1 VRASGALVLVLA
13 VAGLAHAASDE
24 AERLFDDGVRAYQ
37 RGQFGVAERRFLRVT
52 ALAPRA
58 VDAWAN
64 LGTAAWEGAD
74 TAQAARAWHHALR
87 LDPLDAESRERLT
100 ALQPL
105 GLRST
110 AYVAPLSV
118 DAVASLVLVSWLA
131 AWLVLALP
139 GSVRPRAARPIAGGA
154 IAVSLV
160 GLAVLFE
167 IESRVEARDLAVL
180 VHGRTLLE
188 TPASESRSL
197 AVAAAGE
204 AGRLGAREGGWV
216 HFTVDAGR
224 AGWVP
229 ASALM
234 PIDPVQP
241 ARLTGL
247 APVR

>member
-1 VRASGALVLVLA
+1 V
-13 VAGLAHAASDE
+13 
-24 AERLFDDGVRAYQ
+24 
-37 RGQFGVAERRFLRVT
+37 
-52 ALAPRA
+52 
-58 VDAWAN
+58 
-64 LGTAAWEGAD
+64 
-74 TAQAARAWHHALR
+74 
-87 LDPLDAESRERLT
+87 
-100 ALQPL
+100 QPL

>member
-1 VRASGALVLVLA
+1 M
-13 VAGLAHAASDE
+13 
-24 AERLFDDGVRAYQ
+24 RAYQ

-52 ALAPRA
+52 TLVPRA

-87 LDPLDAESRERLT
+87 LDPLDDESRERL
-100 ALQPL
+100 AVLQPL
-105 GLRST
+105 GPRSA
-110 AYVAPLSV
+110 AYVAPLSI
-118 DAVASLVLVSWLA
+118 DAVASVVLASWLA
-131 AWLVLALP
+131 AWLLLALP

-204 AGRLGAREGGWV
+204 AGRLGARESGWV
-216 HFTVDAGR
+216 HLTVDAGR

-229 ASALM
+229 ANALM
-234 PIDPVQP
+234 PIEPVQP

>member
-1 VRASGALVLVLA
+1 MGGKIAGAWPRAGAYSGPVSEETA
-13 VAGLAHAASDE
+13 VAREH
-24 AERLFDDGVRAYQ
+24 RC
-37 RGQFGVAERRFLRVT
+37 
-52 ALAPRA
+52 
-58 VDAWAN
+58 
-64 LGTAAWEGAD
+64 GA
-74 TAQAARAWHHALR
+74 
-87 LDPLDAESRERLT
+87 
-100 ALQPL
+100 
-105 GLRST
+105 
-110 AYVAPLSV
+110 VAPP
-118 DAVASLVLVSWLA
+118 APLA
-131 AWLVLALP
+131 TEKQRRLCLTPDYPSCATFEAA
-139 GSVRPRAARPIAGGA
+139 RAARPIAGGA
-154 IAVSLV
+154 ISVSLV

-167 IESRVEARDLAVL
+167 IESRIEARDLAVL

>member
-1 VRASGALVLVLA
+1 M
-13 VAGLAHAASDE
+13 
-24 AERLFDDGVRAYQ
+24 
-37 RGQFGVAERRFLRVT
+37 
-52 ALAPRA
+52 
-58 VDAWAN
+58 
-64 LGTAAWEGAD
+64 
-74 TAQAARAWHHALR
+74 
-87 LDPLDAESRERLT
+87 
-100 ALQPL
+100 
-105 GLRST
+105 
-110 AYVAPLSV
+110 
-118 DAVASLVLVSWLA
+118 ASLVLVSWLA

-139 GSVRPRAARPIAGGA
+139 GSVRPRAARPLAGGA

-160 GLAVLFE
+160 CLAVLFE

-204 AGRLGAREGGWV
+204 AGRLGAREAGWV
-216 HFTVDAGR
+216 HLTVDAGR

-234 PIDPVQP
+234 PIEPVQP

>member
-1 VRASGALVLVLA
+1 
-13 VAGLAHAASDE
+13 
-24 AERLFDDGVRAYQ
+24 VRAYE
-37 RGQFGVAERRFLRVT
+37 RGQYATAQRLFARSAARV
-52 ALAPRA
+52 PRA
-58 VDAWAN
+58 PDAWAN

-87 LDPLDAESRERLT
+87 LDPLDDESRERLG

-105 GLRST
+105 GPRSA

-118 DAVASLVLVSWLA
+118 DAVASVMMVAWLA
-131 AWLVLALP
+131 AWVLLALP
-139 GSVRPRAARPIAGGA
+139 GNRRPRAARPIAGAA
-154 IAVSLV
+154 IAVALV
-160 GLAVLFE
+160 GLVVLLE
-167 IESRVEARDLAVL
+167 VESRVEARDLAVL

-188 TPASESRSL
+188 TPASESRSV
-197 AVAAAGE
+197 AAAAAGE

-216 HFTVDAGR
+216 HLTVDATR

-234 PIDPVQP
+234 PIEPVQP